1 MARHGIDP
9 AMANAMP
16 TSPPLIFDP
25 ERRNAIRRR
34 MAALQARTDAPR
46 YLIAEMVE
54 DVLERLAFLRVEPG
68 RALVVGDW
76 TGQLGKLLQEQG
88 WEVTSTDPVLAD
100 PPLLE
105 ELPYPTGGF
114 DLVVSLC
121 TLDTVN
127 DLPGALVHLRASLA
141 PGGLAIAC
149 LPAAGS
155 LQKLRRI
162 MLAAE
167 PDRPAARMH
176 PMVDTRAGAALLQ
189 RAGFADPVVDSHSL
203 GVRFST
209 LLGLVADLRAQGLS
223 AALAD
228 RAPMLGRAALARA
241 EAEFAAL
248 ADPDGK
254 LAERFEILTLS
265 GWRKA

>member
-1 MARHGIDP
+1 
-9 AMANAMP
+9 
-16 TSPPLIFDP
+16 
-25 ERRNAIRRR
+25 
-34 MAALQARTDAPR
+34 MAAIQARIDAPR
-46 YLIAEMVE
+46 YLIEELIE
-54 DVLERLAFLRVEPG
+54 DVLERLAFLRVDPG
-68 RALVVGDW
+68 RALVIGDW
-76 TGQLGKLLQEQG
+76 TGQLVATLEDRGFV
-88 WEVTSTDPVLAD
+88 VTPTDPALAD

-105 ELPYPTGGF
+105 EHPYPSGGY
-114 DLVVSLC
+114 DLIISLA

-127 DLPGALVHLRASLA
+127 DLPGALVHLRAALCK
-141 PGGLAIAC
+141 GGLLIASF
-149 LPAAGS
+149 PSAGS
-155 LQKLRRI
+155 LMQLRRI

-176 PMVDTRAGAALLQ
+176 PMVDTRAGAELLQ
-189 RAGFADPVVDSHSL
+189 RAGFTDPVVDSHTL
-203 GVRFST
+203 GVRFSS

-223 AALAD
+223 ATLAD
-228 RAPMLGRAALARA
+228 RAPILNRPALARA